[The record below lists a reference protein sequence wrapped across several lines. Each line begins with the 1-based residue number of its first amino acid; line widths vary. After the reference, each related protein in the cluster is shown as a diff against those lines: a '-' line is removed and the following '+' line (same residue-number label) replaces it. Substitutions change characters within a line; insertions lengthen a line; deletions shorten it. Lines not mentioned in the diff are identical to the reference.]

1 MFNPI
6 LTSDKGI
13 VASGAFNKYFY
24 RGDINASGTTMRDP
38 DTKKNRGSLF
48 LDGRYE
54 VNDFWVASSEINY
67 ASDSAYLKDL
77 SLPKKDDAWLTSN
90 VKMQGFDNRN
100 YASIR
105 RLLLHPAEL

>member
-67 ASDSAYLKDL
+67 ASDSSYLKDL
-77 SLPKKDDAWLTSN
+77 SLPGKTETWLTSHAALER
-90 VKMQGFDNRN
+90 FENRD
-100 YASIR
+100 
-105 RLLLHPAEL
+105 